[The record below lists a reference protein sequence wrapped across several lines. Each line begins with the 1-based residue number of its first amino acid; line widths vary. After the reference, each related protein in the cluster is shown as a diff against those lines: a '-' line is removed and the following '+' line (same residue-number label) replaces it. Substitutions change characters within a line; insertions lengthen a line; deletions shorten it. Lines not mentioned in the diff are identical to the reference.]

1 MFCPSL
7 TVRNKEPRLFRT
19 NQLGRPLPQ
28 KNHSSLQPKRG
39 ERGNTSANVSIL
51 CPFSLN
57 LIKHVYF
64 PREVQL
70 TPSTLIQSSPEKWFQ
85 VLWVGLQSSAPAPAP
100 ATPLTGSPSWPLR
113 TASCEAGTL
122 WRELFLHCR
131 RLSLY
136 DLYWT
141 LQGLSP
147 LKMRHYKDD
156 FITSHVVFF
165 VLVSTFVDSVQ
176 ERLWTG
182 WTGHADT
189 YEASGIMVISC
200 VSAGRSQLQ
209 LRLIP

>member
-1 MFCPSL
+1 MIDYICSALHLQLEIKNHAFFVPINWDDL
-7 TVRNKEPRLFRT
+7 YHKRITPPYNPNVVGKGTRLHMRLFW
-19 NQLGRPLPQ
+19 
-28 KNHSSLQPKRG
+28 
-39 ERGNTSANVSIL
+39 

-57 LIKHVYF
+57 LIKNVYF
-64 PREVQL
+64 PREAQL

-85 VLWVGLQSSAPAPAP
+85 VLWVGLRNSPPAPAP

-156 FITSHVVFF
+156 VITSHIVFLF
-165 VLVSTFVDSVQ
+165 
-176 ERLWTG
+176 
-182 WTGHADT
+182 
-189 YEASGIMVISC
+189 
-200 VSAGRSQLQ
+200 
-209 LRLIP
+209 